1 MNKIMGALALSVILS
16 MNPIIYEGDNM
27 IKEPCLI
34 MDRDNE
40 FRNITESEFELIC
53 KCVAT
58 EGRGESNE
66 CQEAIATVILNRWMN
81 PEKFPNT
88 IAGVIYE
95 DGQFAINE
103 SIEYDVGIAVA
114 VKNAITFY
122 NTDLM
127 CLPYQT
133 YYFRAGHYHRD
144 LGMPYMSIDNT
155 YFSIDENAIVD

>member
-1 MNKIMGALALSVILS
+1 MNKIIGALALSVMLS

-27 IKEPCLI
+27 IKEECLI
-34 MDRDNE
+34 LDHNYEYRT
-40 FRNITESEFELIC
+40 ITESEFALIC

-81 PEKFPNT
+81 PEKYPDT

-95 DGQFAINE
+95 KDQFAIDE
-103 SIEYDVGIAVA
+103 SIKYDVGIAVA